1 MEIEQ
6 PEIVSHLQ
14 LNSQN
19 SEEQNNGFYEWISV
33 EEDSVRMDSSLD
45 FQNQLDQ
52 SQDIESNPA
61 IESFR
66 RLFSDS
72 LLELIVDRTNTY
84 AQNSIRQEYE
94 KFFED
99 RIPDKPFKDF
109 FKSNWKPLTPKESK
123 SFLSCVLL
131 MGIIEKPNIHDYWTI
146 HHLTQS
152 PSFCKIMSRNRF
164 EKIMRY
170 LHVSNDKP
178 SLHSHQFPN
187 NDRLRKIKDIITK
200 LNSLWQSS
208 YSIDKNI
215 VIDESICGF
224 QGRLAFKQYLPMKSQ
239 KWGIKCYCLSDSV
252 TGYTY
257 NIIVYTG
264 KNQTGT
270 TNAIVK
276 KLVEGLEYKNY
287 HLFLDNYF
295 VTIPL
300 LQDLRGLGFGI
311 TGTVRKNRL
320 KLCSGLKKLDQTM
333 QKGESKFFTYDNF
346 LLVFWRDRRI
356 LTAISSVYGTGL
368 KQMQSYDKI
377 KKEFQIINKPNM
389 IDSYSKY
396 MHGVDKS
403 DQVRSYYSFFRKT
416 RKWWKKLLF
425 YLIEINL
432 SNSYLIYTKFMI
444 SKSKI
449 PLTMK
454 DFRIAIIKYLL
465 IDIIKYQ
472 DAEIL

>member
-45 FQNQLDQ
+45 FQNQSVQ

-109 FKSNWKPLTPKESK
+109 FKSNWKPLTPKEFK

-170 LHVSNDKP
+170 LKSTFQMIN
-178 SLHSHQFPN
+178 
-187 NDRLRKIKDIITK
+187 LRF
-200 LNSLWQSS
+200 
-208 YSIDKNI
+208 I
-215 VIDESICGF
+215 VI
-224 QGRLAFKQYLPMKSQ
+224 
-239 KWGIKCYCLSDSV
+239 
-252 TGYTY
+252 
-257 NIIVYTG
+257 N
-264 KNQTGT
+264 
-270 TNAIVK
+270 
-276 KLVEGLEYKNY
+276 
-287 HLFLDNYF
+287 
-295 VTIPL
+295 
-300 LQDLRGLGFGI
+300 
-311 TGTVRKNRL
+311 
-320 KLCSGLKKLDQTM
+320 
-333 QKGESKFFTYDNF
+333 
-346 LLVFWRDRRI
+346 
-356 LTAISSVYGTGL
+356 
-368 KQMQSYDKI
+368 
-377 KKEFQIINKPNM
+377 
-389 IDSYSKY
+389 
-396 MHGVDKS
+396 
-403 DQVRSYYSFFRKT
+403 
-416 RKWWKKLLF
+416 
-425 YLIEINL
+425 
-432 SNSYLIYTKFMI
+432 
-444 SKSKI
+444 
-449 PLTMK
+449 
-454 DFRIAIIKYLL
+454 FRITIGCEK
-465 IDIIKYQ
+465 
-472 DAEIL
+472 